1 VEGIPVAERGAVRPR
16 TSLTGRIVTL
26 CACHPWVTLLLAVVL
41 AAGAALYA
49 SRNFAMTTDT
59 AELISPELDWRR
71 GELDFDAAFPQQ
83 QDLIVAVVDGATPE
97 LAEAGAARLAE
108 RLQGHPD
115 LFRSVRR
122 PDGGEFFARNG
133 LMLLPL
139 EAVQSTLDQLIA
151 AQPFLGP
158 LAADP
163 SLRGVMGALDTVLL
177 GVERGQAS
185 LTDIERPLAGLGNAL
200 TAVAEGRPAFFSW
213 QNLIAGEPAGTR
225 QTRRF
230 ILAQPVMDY
239 SALQPGAAASTA
251 IRAAAQEL
259 GLDPA
264 HGVTVRLTGPV
275 PMADEEFA
283 SLADHAE
290 IMTAAMLLALVAMLW
305 LAVRSARLVLAI
317 LATALVGL
325 VVTAGLGLLVAGRF
339 NLISVAF
346 IPLFLGLGVDFGIQV
361 CVRFR
366 AERLAHPAPREAL
379 RAAGGA
385 VGGSLALAAV
395 ATAVGFLAFLPTSY
409 LGVSELG
416 AIAGLGMIVA
426 FLLSITLLPALVM
439 LLRPRGESVEVGW
452 PALAPLDK
460 WLRRRHRAVLAGWAM
475 AGLAALAVLPLLRFD
490 FNPLHLRSETVESMA
505 TLHDLMQD
513 PDRTPNTIDVLAPS
527 LPQADALAARLSEL
541 PEVSQVVTLSSFIPS
556 RQPEKLAAIG
566 DAADLLSLT
575 LDPVTVRPP
584 PSDAE
589 VARSMAETA
598 AALRGVV
605 PPQGGG
611 EAAAAARRLA
621 GALERLA
628 SGPAE
633 RRAAAEAALIPPLRT
648 LLGQIREMLQA
659 APVARESLPPELAA
673 DWIAPDGRA
682 RIQVF
687 PRGDSNDNA
696 TLRRFSAAVRAVAPQ
711 ATGVPISIQGAADSI
726 VTAFLQ
732 AGLLSGIAIAA
743 LLALV
748 LRRARDVLLTVAPVL
763 LSGVLTLASC
773 VLLGLP
779 LNFANIIALPLLFG
793 IGVAFNIY
801 FVVAWRKGETGEG
814 KTGLLPSSLTRAI
827 LFSALTTATAFGSL
841 WLSRHPGTAS
851 MGQLLAL
858 SLAWVLLTT
867 LLLQPALLAR
877 PPAGGREGG
886 RAGG

>member
-1 VEGIPVAERGAVRPR
+1 MTTR
-16 TSLTGRIVTL
+16 TPLTARIVS
-26 CACHPWVTLLLAVVL
+26 ASARHPWVTILLALVL
-41 AAGAALYA
+41 AAAAGLYA

-97 LAEAGAARLAE
+97 LAEQAAARLSE
-108 RLQGHPD
+108 RLQAEPG

-122 PDGGEFFARNG
+122 PEGGPFFARNG
-133 LMLLPL
+133 LLLLPPD
-139 EAVQSTLDQLIA
+139 EVQSTLDQLIA

-163 SLRGVMGALDTVLL
+163 SLRGIMGALGTVLE
-177 GVERGQAS
+177 GVNRGQAR
-185 LTDIERPLAGLGNAL
+185 LAQVERPLAKLGDAF
-200 TAVAEGRPAFFSW
+200 TAVLEGRPAFFSW
-213 QNLIAGEPAGTR
+213 QALVSGDQPGPR

-230 ILAQPVMDY
+230 ILVQPVMDY
-239 SALQPGAAASTA
+239 SALQPGKAASDA
-251 IRAAAQEL
+251 LRAAARAL
-259 GLDPA
+259 ALDPA

-283 SLADHAE
+283 SLADRAE
-290 IMTAAMLLALVAMLW
+290 IMASAMLLALVAMLW
-305 LAVRSARLVLAI
+305 LAVRSARLVAAI
-317 LATALVGL
+317 LATALLGL

-346 IPLFLGLGVDFGIQV
+346 IPLFLGLGVDFGIQL

-366 AERLAHPAPREAL
+366 AERLRHPGLREAL
-379 RAAGGA
+379 GAAGGA

-416 AIAGLGMIVA
+416 AIAGAGMIVA
-426 FLLSITLLPALVM
+426 FLLSITLLPALVAV
-439 LLRPRGESVEVGW
+439 LRPRGERAEVGW
-452 PALAPLDK
+452 KALAPLDA
-460 WLRRRHRAVLAGWAM
+460 WLRRRRRAVIAG
-475 AGLAALAVLPLLRFD
+475 GAALGLIALALMPLLRFD
-490 FNPLHLRSETVESMA
+490 FNPLHLRSAEAESMA

-527 LPQADALAARLSEL
+527 LPEAESLAARLARL
-541 PEVSQVVTLSSFIPS
+541 PEVSQVVTLGSFIPAD
-556 RQPEKLAAIG
+556 QEAKLAAVH

-575 LDPVTVRPP
+575 LDPLTVRPP
-584 PSDAE
+584 PTDAE
-589 VARSMAETA
+589 VARSMADTA
-598 AALRGVV
+598 AALR
-605 PPQGGG
+605 QAAG
-611 EAAAAARRLA
+611 EAAEEPAQAARRLA
-621 GALERLA
+621 GALAQLA
-628 SGPAE
+628 AGPPAP
-633 RRAAAEAALIPPLRT
+633 RAAAEAALVPPLRT
-648 LLGQIREMLQA
+648 LLGQVRELLQA
-659 APVARESLPPELAA
+659 GPVTRATLPDTLVA
-673 DWIAPDGRA
+673 DWMAPDGRA

-696 TLRRFSAAVRAVAPQ
+696 VLRRFSAAVQAVAPQ
-711 ATGVPISIQGAADSI
+711 ATGAPISIQGAADSI
-726 VTAFLQ
+726 VAAFLE
-732 AGLLSGIAIAA
+732 AGLLSGLAIAA

-748 LRRARDVLLTVAPVL
+748 LRRLRDVLLTVAPVL
-763 LSGVLTLASC
+763 LSGLLTLGSC

-801 FVVAWRKGETGEG
+801 FVMAWRQGES
-814 KTGLLPSSLTRAI
+814 GLLASSLARAI

-858 SLAWVLLTT
+858 SLAWVLAAT

-877 PPAGGREGG
+877 PPKQD
-886 RAGG
+886 

>member
-1 VEGIPVAERGAVRPR
+1 MAERIAVRPS
-16 TSLTGRIVTL
+16 TSLTGRIV
-26 CACHPWVTLLLAVVL
+26 AASARRPWVTLLLALLL

-59 AELISPELDWRR
+59 AELISPDLDWRR

-108 RLQGHPD
+108 RLQGQSG

-122 PDGGEFFARNG
+122 PEGGEFFARNG

-139 EAVQSTLDQLIA
+139 DEVQTTLDQLIA

-185 LTDIERPLAGLGNAL
+185 LADIGRPLAGLAEAL
-200 TAVAEGRPAFFSW
+200 GAVAEGRPAFFSW
-213 QNLIAGEPAGTR
+213 QNLIAGEPAGPR

-230 ILAQPVMDY
+230 ILVQPVLDY
-239 SALQPGAAASTA
+239 SALQPGEAASTA
-251 IRAAAQEL
+251 IRDAARALALNPAQ
-259 GLDPA
+259 
-264 HGVTVRLTGPV
+264 GVTVRLTGPV

-290 IMTAAMLLALVAMLW
+290 VMAAAMLLALVAMLW

-317 LATALVGL
+317 LATTLVGL

-366 AERLAHPAPREAL
+366 AERRAHPGVREAL

-395 ATAVGFLAFLPTSY
+395 ATAAGFLAFLPTSY

-426 FLLSITLLPALVM
+426 FLLSITLLPALVV
-439 LLRPRGESVEVGW
+439 LLRPPGESAEVGW
-452 PALAPLDK
+452 PALAPLDN
-460 WLRRRHRAVLAGWAM
+460 WLRRRRRAVLAGWAA

-527 LPQADALAARLSEL
+527 LAQADDLAARLSDL
-541 PEVSQVVTLSSFIPS
+541 PEVARVVTLSSFIPA

-575 LDPVTVRPP
+575 LDPLTVRPP

-589 VARSMAETA
+589 VARSLAETA
-598 AALRGVV
+598 GALRAVA
-605 PPQGGG
+605 PAQDGG
-611 EAAAAARRLA
+611 EPASAARRLA

-628 SGPAE
+628 AGPAE
-633 RRAAAEAALIPPLRT
+633 RRTAAEAALVPPLRT
-648 LLGQIREMLQA
+648 LLGQVRALLQA
-659 APVARESLPPELAA
+659 APVTRESLPPELAA
-673 DWIAPDGRA
+673 DWTAPDGRA

-687 PRGDSNDNA
+687 PRGDANSNRV
-696 TLRRFSAAVRAVAPQ
+696 LERFSAAVRAVAPS
-711 ATGVPISIQGAADSI
+711 ATGVPISIQGAADSV
-726 VTAFLQ
+726 VTAFLE

-743 LLALV
+743 LLAVV

-801 FVVAWRKGETGEG
+801 FVMAWRRGETRV
-814 KTGLLPSSLTRAI
+814 LPSSLTRAI

-858 SLAWVLLTT
+858 SLGWVLLTT

-877 PPAGGREGG
+877 PPADEHARG
-886 RAGG
+886 

>member
-1 VEGIPVAERGAVRPR
+1 MTTR
-16 TSLTGRIVTL
+16 TPLTARIVS
-26 CACHPWVTLLLAVVL
+26 ASARHPWITILLALLLAGV
-41 AAGAALYA
+41 AGLHA
-49 SRNFAMTTDT
+49 SRHFAMTTDT
-59 AELISPELDWRR
+59 AELISPDLDWRR

-97 LAEAGAARLAE
+97 LAEQAAARLDE
-108 RLQGHPD
+108 RLRAEGK

-122 PDGGEFFARNG
+122 PEGGPFFARNG
-133 LMLLPL
+133 LMLLPQD
-139 EAVQSTLDQLIA
+139 EVQATLDQLIE

-163 SLRGVMGALDTVLL
+163 SLRGIMGALDTVLD
-177 GVERGQAS
+177 GVKRGQAS
-185 LTDIERPLAGLGNAL
+185 LAQVERPLERLGAAFGAL
-200 TAVAEGRPAFFSW
+200 QEGRPAFFSW
-213 QNLIAGEPAGTR
+213 QALFSDEAPGAR

-230 ILAQPVMDY
+230 ILVQPVMDY
-239 SALQPGAAASTA
+239 SALQPGKAASDA
-251 IRAAAQEL
+251 VRAAAQDL
-259 GLDPA
+259 SLDPA

-283 SLADHAE
+283 SLSENAE
-290 IMTAAMLLALVAMLW
+290 VMAAAMLLALVAMLW
-305 LAVRSARLVLAI
+305 LAVRSARLVVAI
-317 LATALVGL
+317 LGTALLGL
-325 VVTAGLGLLVAGRF
+325 VMTAGLGLLVAGRF

-346 IPLFLGLGVDFGIQV
+346 IPLFLGLGVDFGIQL

-366 AERLAHPAPREAL
+366 AERSRHPGLQEAL
-379 RAAGGA
+379 GAAGGA
-385 VGGSLALAAV
+385 VGGALALAAV

-416 AIAGLGMIVA
+416 AIAGAGMIVA
-426 FLLSITLLPALVM
+426 FLLSITLLPALVVV
-439 LLRPRGESVEVGW
+439 LRPPGERAEVGW
-452 PALAPLDK
+452 PALAPLDA
-460 WLRRRHRAVLAGWAM
+460 WLRRRHRAVIAGWAV
-475 AGLAALAVLPLLRFD
+475 AGLVALALMPLLRFD
-490 FNPLHLRSETVESMA
+490 FNPLHLRSAEAESMS

-527 LPQADALAARLSEL
+527 LAEADALAARLSRL
-541 PEVSQVVTLSSFIPS
+541 PEVSQVVTLSSFIPAG
-556 RQPEKLAAIG
+556 QEEKLAAIQ

-598 AALRGVV
+598 AALRQAAGDAAE
-605 PPQGGG
+605 PPAQ
-611 EAAAAARRLA
+611 AARRLA
-621 GALERLA
+621 GALEQLA
-628 SGPAE
+628 QGPAS
-633 RRAAAEAALIPPLRT
+633 RRAAAQAALVPPLHI
-648 LLGQIREMLQA
+648 LLNQVRELLKA
-659 APVARESLPPELAA
+659 APVTGQSLPEALAA
-673 DWIAPDGRA
+673 DWVAADGRA

-696 TLRRFSAAVRAVAPQ
+696 VLRRFSAAVQAVAPQ

-726 VTAFLQ
+726 VTAFLE

-748 LRRARDVLLTVAPVL
+748 LRRVRDVLLTVAPVL
-763 LSGVLTLASC
+763 LSGLLTLGSC

-801 FVVAWRKGETGEG
+801 FVMAWRQGE
-814 KTGLLPSSLTRAI
+814 TGLLPSSLTRAV

-841 WLSRHPGTAS
+841 WLSHHPGTAS

-858 SLAWVLLTT
+858 SLAWVLATT

-877 PPAGGREGG
+877 PPKRD
-886 RAGG
+886 

>member
-1 VEGIPVAERGAVRPR
+1 VEGIPVAERDAVRPR

-26 CACHPWVTLLLAVVL
+26 CACHPWITLLLALVL

-59 AELISPELDWRR
+59 AELISPELGWRR

-108 RLQGHPD
+108 HLQGQPG

-139 EAVQSTLDQLIA
+139 EEVQSTLDQLIA

-185 LTDIERPLAGLGNAL
+185 LADIERPLTGLADAL

-225 QTRRF
+225 QTRQTRRF
-230 ILAQPVMDY
+230 ILAQPVLDY
-239 SALQPGAAASTA
+239 SALQPGAAASTS
-251 IRAAAQEL
+251 IRLAAQEL
-259 GLDPA
+259 GLGPA

-283 SLADHAE
+283 SLADHVE

-452 PALAPLDK
+452 PALAPLDN
-460 WLRRRHRAVLAGWAM
+460 WLRRRHRAVLAGWAV
-475 AGLAALAVLPLLRFD
+475 AGLAALAVLPMLRFD

-621 GALERLA
+621 EALERLA
-628 SGPAE
+628 TGPAG

-659 APVARESLPPELAA
+659 APVTRESLPPELAA

-711 ATGVPISIQGAADSI
+711 ATGTPISIQGAADSI

-743 LLALV
+743 LLAVV

-763 LSGVLTLASC
+763 LSGLLTLASC

-801 FVVAWRKGETGEG
+801 FVMAWRKGETGEG
-814 KTGLLPSSLTRAI
+814 KAGLLPSSLTRAI

-841 WLSRHPGTAS
+841 WLSHHPGTAS

-877 PPAGGREGG
+877 PPEGG